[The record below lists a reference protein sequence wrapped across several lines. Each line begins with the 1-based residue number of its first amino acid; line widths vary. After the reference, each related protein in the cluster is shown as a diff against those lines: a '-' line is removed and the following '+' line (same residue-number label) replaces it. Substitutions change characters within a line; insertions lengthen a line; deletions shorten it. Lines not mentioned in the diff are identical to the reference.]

1 MQKKITNAIESV
13 IQQKFK
19 KWELL
24 IVNDGS
30 SDNTLQV
37 CNTYARKD
45 ERIKVYSQKKI
56 KDLHLLEIQL

>member
-45 ERIKVYSQKKI
+45 ARSSKYYC
-56 KDLHLLEIQL
+56 EIEY